1 MSRGFIGFT
10 SLVLIGCDFGADLN
24 CSDRSTQALGT
35 SNRILD
41 IPVSGSHR
49 GTVLTN
55 SSLILSRD
63 SVSDSIIF
71 YDFKQ
76 IYRLGNGIA
85 ITNTIPISD
94 ISELNENLSS
104 ANYNFENVAAVISTS
119 QKLKTYEA
127 ISLALDEAQLWFD
140 SLINIFDQAE
150 EWDRQLLNK
159 IMLYIDASSALDAS
173 SKNKTNVLLMMNRQI
188 IFSMSLILHDLLLN
202 VDNVYDSSVYQSV
215 YTSLIDLRKICLS
228 WLQKCKLT
236 FRFSN
241 LHF

>member
-1 MSRGFIGFT
+1 MERSVVVFDDLNELIEEGYDLSQIPAIICDTVHPSVVEIFAQKCFYQRPFSTASSLNTSLKTTLKNAGPESVNASVDVCGFIGFT

-85 ITNTIPISD
+85 ITNTIPFQIF
-94 ISELNENLSS
+94 LN
-104 ANYNFENVAAVISTS
+104 
-119 QKLKTYEA
+119 
-127 ISLALDEAQLWFD
+127 
-140 SLINIFDQAE
+140 
-150 EWDRQLLNK
+150 
-159 IMLYIDASSALDAS
+159 
-173 SKNKTNVLLMMNRQI
+173 
-188 IFSMSLILHDLLLN
+188 
-202 VDNVYDSSVYQSV
+202 
-215 YTSLIDLRKICLS
+215 
-228 WLQKCKLT
+228 
-236 FRFSN
+236 
-241 LHF
+241 